1 MTTSTTRMPLP
12 APTCDDREIKDS
24 LDEFG
29 LAIVPDLLDAQ
40 QLAAVRNRL
49 IEQAAGERAA
59 GVASSNGRNRSPDN
73 PIQYV
78 WSLVAKGEEFRDL
91 ITHPRA
97 LGYVRHVLGPE
108 VTIFSFSGNAIGPG
122 APGGGAHTDQI
133 YMPADTPWP
142 VVCNVIYML
151 DDFTEENGATL
162 VVPGSHR
169 RPFSDLTPE
178 TFAAEAVS
186 ATGRAG
192 SALVMESRVFHSI
205 GVNRTKD
212 VVRHGILAAY
222 GAPFLRPQENWTF
235 STPTELVE
243 QASPELRELLG
254 FKIWRSLGGAQGPY
268 GKRLEDTFDAGA
280 VQHHR
285 GANLDVQGIDW
296 GWVAPAPEF
305 VGELAADGSRKA

>member
-1 MTTSTTRMPLP
+1 
-12 APTCDDREIKDS
+12 
-24 LDEFG
+24 
-29 LAIVPDLLDAQ
+29 
-40 QLAAVRNRL
+40 
-49 IEQAAGERAA
+49 
-59 GVASSNGRNRSPDN
+59 
-73 PIQYV
+73 
-78 WSLVAKGEEFRDL
+78 
-91 ITHPRA
+91 
-97 LGYVRHVLGPE
+97 VRHVLGPD

-151 DDFTEENGATL
+151 DDFTEDNGATL

-169 RPFSDLTPE
+169 RPFSDLTAD
-178 TFAAEAVS
+178 TFAADAVS
-186 ATGRAG
+186 ATGTAG

-205 GVNRTKD
+205 GVNRTSD

-235 STPTELVE
+235 STPTALVE

-268 GKRLEDTFDAGA
+268 GKRLEDTLDDRAGHA
-280 VQHHR
+280 R
-285 GANLDVQGIDW
+285 STARLDVEGIDW
-296 GWVAPAPEF
+296 GWVAPTPEY
-305 VGELAADGSRKA
+305 VGPLDADGRPKA